1 VRGGGEIAF
10 YKQTLIEKYNE
21 LFNISGTEML
31 DIKIAKRID
40 LLDTILMD
48 EKQLNILLGYDYTQ
62 RSYTSFYY
70 LLNNISNDEEDKRKL
85 DEILN
90 KARENT
96 DKIKLLQ
103 GIVSKANELISNIDK
118 EEKRKKSQKELLLK
132 KTI

>member
-1 VRGGGEIAF
+1 
-10 YKQTLIEKYNE
+10 
-21 LFNISGTEML
+21 ML